1 MKGLK
6 KGPELKLS
14 ELKVPPFLS
23 DLYWDLRDRR
33 LLPLVALVVVAI
45 AAVPILLGGK
55 SSQSSSPSTLSV
67 APPAVG
73 SGGSEGSRLVAVEAK
88 PGLRNYHKRL
98 AHRNPTN
105 PFKPRYTSPQLAGTQ
120 LGSGESSSSTTS
132 TSTTTTTT
140 TEGGGG
146 GSTTHVTTET
156 TESGGGGAPPEGSLR
171 LYTFAADIKIVRSE
185 TKPDGK
191 VVHADPEV
199 RHRVLPPAALPSKKT
214 GAVVYMGL
222 DKEHKPLLLVS
233 DAVSGTFGEGK
244 CLAGAQTCQLL
255 EVELGM
261 PTTFVYGESGK
272 LRYKITILKTEPVF
286 AGKYA
291 SMPE

>member
-55 SSQSSSPSTLSV
+55 SSQTASPSTLSI
-67 APPAVG
+67 APPTT
-73 SGGSEGSRLVAVEAK
+73 GGAEGSKLVAVEAK

-98 AHRNPTN
+98 SHRSPTN
-105 PFKPRYTSPQLAGTQ
+105 PFKQRYTAPQAAGAQ
-120 LGSGESSSSTTS
+120 LGGGSTSTSTTS
-132 TSTTTTTT
+132 TSTTTTT

-146 GSTTHVTTET
+146 GSTTHVPTES
-156 TESGGGGAPPEGSLR
+156 TESGGAPPSGSLR

-185 TKPDGK
+185 TRPDGK
-191 VVHADPEV
+191 VVHDEPIV
-199 RHRVLPPAALPSKKT
+199 RHRVVAPAPLPSEKT
-214 GAVVYMGL
+214 AAVAYMGM
-222 DKEHKPLLLVS
+222 DKNHLPLLLVS
-233 DAVSGTFGEGK
+233 DAVTGVFGEGK
-244 CLAGAQTCQLL
+244 CLAGAEACQLL
-255 EVELGM
+255 EVETNM
-261 PTTFVYGESGK
+261 PVTFVYGESGNV
-272 LRYKITILKTEPVF
+272 RYKITILKLEPVHI
-286 AGKYA
+286 GKF
-291 SMPE
+291 

>member
-6 KGPELKLS
+6 KGPELKLP

-98 AHRNPTN
+98 AHRSPTN
-105 PFKPRYTSPQLAGTQ
+105 PFKQRYTSPQLAGTQ
-120 LGSGESSSSTTS
+120 LGGGESTSSTSTTSSTTTS
-132 TSTTTTTT
+132 TSTTTT
-140 TEGGGG
+140 GGG

-156 TESGGGGAPPEGSLR
+156 TESSGGGAPPEGSLR

-191 VVHADPEV
+191 VVHDEPIV
-199 RHRVLPPAALPSKKT
+199 RHRVVAPAPLPSEKT
-214 GAVVYMGL
+214 AAVAYMGM
-222 DKEHKPLLLVS
+222 DKNHQPLLLVS
-233 DAVSGTFGEGK
+233 DAVSGVFGEGK
-244 CLAGAQTCQLL
+244 CLAGAEACQLL
-255 EVELGM
+255 EVEINM
-261 PTTFVYGESGK
+261 PVTFVYGESGNV
-272 LRYKITILKTEPVF
+272 RYKITILKLEPVHV
-286 AGKYA
+286 GKF
-291 SMPE
+291 

>member
-55 SSQSSSPSTLSV
+55 SSPPVSPSTLSI
-67 APPAVG
+67 APPTTDGA
-73 SGGSEGSRLVAVEAK
+73 EGSRLVAVEAK

-98 AHRNPTN
+98 AHRSPTN
-105 PFKPRYTSPQLAGTQ
+105 PFKQRYTAPQAAGAQ
-120 LGSGESSSSTTS
+120 LGGESTSTSTTS
-132 TSTTTTTT
+132 TSTSTTTTT

-146 GSTTHVTTET
+146 GSTTHVPTEP
-156 TESGGGGAPPEGSLR
+156 TESGGAPPSGSLR

-191 VVHADPEV
+191 VVHDEPIV
-199 RHRVLPPAALPSKKT
+199 RHRVVAPAPLPSEKT
-214 GAVVYMGL
+214 AAVAYMGM
-222 DKEHKPLLLVS
+222 DKSHKPLLLVS
-233 DAVSGTFGEGK
+233 DAVTGVFGEGK
-244 CLAGAQTCQLL
+244 CLAGEEACQLL
-255 EVELGM
+255 EVETNM
-261 PTTFVYGESGK
+261 PVTFVYGESGNI
-272 LRYKITILKTEPVF
+272 RYKITILKLEPVHI
-286 AGKYA
+286 GKF
-291 SMPE
+291 